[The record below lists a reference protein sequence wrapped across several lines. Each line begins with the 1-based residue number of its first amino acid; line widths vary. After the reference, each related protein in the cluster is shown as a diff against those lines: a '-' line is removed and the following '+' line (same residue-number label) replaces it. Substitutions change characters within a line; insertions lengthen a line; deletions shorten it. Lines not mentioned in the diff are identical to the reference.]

1 VKRLARWVAMRYP
14 VGVEHDDLV
23 QAGLI
28 GLHEAFQRYDG
39 RDGVALLSFAHHRVV
54 GAMIDEMRQADPMA
68 RTHRAEG
75 ATVSL
80 VDIDG
85 DEVPELQA
93 DTATPEH
100 QLERRQLRALMLH
113 LVDGLPT
120 RERQVIVGIYLGER
134 ELRDVGADLDVSDT
148 YVCHI
153 RRRALEILRV
163 RMAAAL
169 AGTDG
174 HRVQKE
180 SFA

>member
-1 VKRLARWVAMRYP
+1 
-14 VGVEHDDLV
+14 
-23 QAGLI
+23 
-28 GLHEAFQRYDG
+28 
-39 RDGVALLSFAHHRVV
+39 VV

-85 DEVPELQA
+85 DAVPELQA
-93 DTATPEH
+93 DTATPEQ
-100 QLERRQLRALMLH
+100 QLERRQICALMLR
-113 LVDGLPT
+113 LVDGLPA

-134 ELRDVGADLDVSDT
+134 ELRDVGADLDVSDS

-153 RRRALEILRV
+153 KGRALEILRV